1 MSQAQTNPWSP
12 QDALVAMMVAVSVA
26 DQDIKTIEL
35 LSIERIV
42 NHLPIF
48 ADYDVAKLSNVSN
61 AVFDILT
68 EEDGLEALFGLVKTA
83 LPETL
88 YETAYALCCD
98 VSAADGRLRE
108 EELRFLQ
115 ETRYELNIS
124 RLNTAAIE
132 RGARARH
139 LTLS

>member
-1 MSQAQTNPWSP
+1 MSQEQTNPWSP

-48 ADYDVAKLSNVSN
+48 IDFDLARLSSVSN

-68 EEDGLEALFGLVKTA
+68 EERTGWKHCLDW
-83 LPETL
+83 
-88 YETAYALCCD
+88 
-98 VSAADGRLRE
+98 
-108 EELRFLQ
+108 
-115 ETRYELNIS
+115 
-124 RLNTAAIE
+124 
-132 RGARARH
+132 
-139 LTLS
+139 

>member
-1 MSQAQTNPWSP
+1 MPQAQPNPWSP
-12 QDALVAMMVAVSVA
+12 QDALIAMMVAVSVA
-26 DQDIKTIEL
+26 VQDLKTIEL

-48 ADYDVAKLSNVSN
+48 VDYDPGKLSNVSN

-83 LPETL
+83 LPDHL
-88 YETAYALCCD
+88 YETTYALCCD
-98 VSAADGRLRE
+98 VAAADGRLRE

-139 LTLS
+139 LTI

>member
-1 MSQAQTNPWSP
+1 MPDQQTNPWSP

-48 ADYDVAKLSNVSN
+48 VDFDTAKLSMVSN

-83 LPETL
+83 
-88 YETAYALCCD
+88 
-98 VSAADGRLRE
+98 
-108 EELRFLQ
+108 
-115 ETRYELNIS
+115 
-124 RLNTAAIE
+124 
-132 RGARARH
+132 
-139 LTLS
+139 

>member
-1 MSQAQTNPWSP
+1 MPQDQPNPWSP
-12 QDALVAMMVAVSVA
+12 QDALIAMMVAVSVA

-35 LSIERIV
+35 LSIQRIV

-48 ADYDVAKLSNVSN
+48 VDYDPGKLSNVSN

-83 LPETL
+83 LPDHL
-88 YETAYALCCD
+88 YETTYALCCD
-98 VSAADGRLRE
+98 VAAADGRLRE

-139 LTLS
+139 LTI

>member
-1 MSQAQTNPWSP
+1 MPDQQTNPWSP

-48 ADYDVAKLSNVSN
+48 VDFDTAKLGMVSN

-83 LPETL
+83 LPERL

-115 ETRYELNIS
+115 EARYELNIS
-124 RLNTAAIE
+124 RLSTAAIE

-139 LTLS
+139 MSL

>member
-1 MSQAQTNPWSP
+1 MPDQQTNPWSP

-48 ADYDVAKLSNVSN
+48 VDFDTAKLSMVSN

-83 LPETL
+83 LPERL

-115 ETRYELNIS
+115 EARYELNIS
-124 RLNTAAIE
+124 RLSTAAIE

-139 LTLS
+139 MSL

>member
-1 MSQAQTNPWSP
+1 MSNTETGIWNT
-12 QDALVAMMVAVSVA
+12 QDALVAMMVAASVSDA
-26 DQDIKTIEL
+26 EIKTIEL

-48 ADYDVAKLSNVSN
+48 ADYNLDRMRTIAQS
-61 AVFDILT
+61 VFDLFEA
-68 EEDGLEALFGLVKTA
+68 EEGLDAFFGLVKDA
-83 LPETL
+83 VPERL

-98 VSAADGRLRE
+98 LVAADGRLRE

-115 ETRYELNIS
+115 ETRYELNLS

-139 LTLS
+139 MVV

>member
-1 MSQAQTNPWSP
+1 MSQDQTNPWSP

-48 ADYDVAKLSNVSN
+48 FDYDPAKLSNVSN

-83 LPETL
+83 LPESL
-88 YETAYALCCD
+88 YETSYALCCD
-98 VSAADGRLRE
+98 VAAADLIPDQQLQLHSGDIYIESQQIRE
-108 EELRFLQ
+108 VHCWLD
-115 ETRYELNIS
+115 
-124 RLNTAAIE
+124 AP
-132 RGARARH
+132 H
-139 LTLS
+139 LPRRNC